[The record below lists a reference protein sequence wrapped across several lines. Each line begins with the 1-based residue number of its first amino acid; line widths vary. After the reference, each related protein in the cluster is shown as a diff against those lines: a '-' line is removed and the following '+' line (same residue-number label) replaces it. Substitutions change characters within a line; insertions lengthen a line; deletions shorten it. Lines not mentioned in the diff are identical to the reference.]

1 MTISATIRQHWP
13 EYLIEAWALGTFMVS
28 ATLFT
33 ALLEYPG
40 SPVHQ
45 LIPNGAMR
53 RALIGLAMGLTAVAL
68 IYSPWGQRSGAHM
81 NPATTLTFLRLGK
94 VMPWD
99 AAFYIASQFIG
110 GLCGVLLSK
119 FLLGAIIAHPSVSYV
134 TTVPGPA
141 GAGIAFVAEAAISCG
156 MMLMV
161 LFVTNTPGIARFTG
175 LFAGALVF
183 LYITFEAPLSGMS
196 MNPARTF
203 ASALPSGVWTG
214 GWIYFTAPI
223 LGMFLAAQLYGLLVH
238 SPPRACP
245 KLHHGASQ
253 RCIFCGHRGEAN
265 APAASRRSRTRTATA
280 SGGQVKP
287 IPVPIAPALDRSPRP
302 RLPGPI
308 GGRRG
313 A

>member
-1 MTISATIRQHWP
+1 MLPALRQHWP
-13 EYLIEAWALGTFMVS
+13 EYLIEAWALGMFMVS

-45 LIPNGAMR
+45 LIPNSTAR

-94 VMPWD
+94 VMPRD

-110 GLCGVLLSK
+110 GVCGVFLSK
-119 FLLGAIIAHPSVSYV
+119 LLLGSIIADPSVSYV

-141 GAGIAFVAEAAISCG
+141 GVSVAFIAEAAIACG

-161 LFVTNTPGIARFTG
+161 LFVTNIQSIARYTG
-175 LFAGALVF
+175 LFAGTLVF

-196 MNPARTF
+196 INPARTV
-203 ASALPSGVWTG
+203 ASAVPSGIWTG
-214 GWIYFTAPI
+214 GWIYFSAPV
-223 LGMFLAAQLYGLLVH
+223 LGMLLAAQVH
-238 SPPRACP
+238 RGVSRSSPLACP
-245 KLHHGASQ
+245 KLHHGPTQ
-253 RCIFCGHRGEAN
+253 RCIFCGHPGAQVRTKADQFRERHPWCGN
-265 APAASRRSRTRTATA
+265 RSHLGGSNLGGTSKVART
-280 SGGQVKP
+280 
-287 IPVPIAPALDRSPRP
+287 
-302 RLPGPI
+302 LPWS
-308 GGRRG
+308 
-313 A
+313 